1 MISKRNRLLA
11 LLIFASVVLDQAS
24 KILIRNYIDRYQSIS
39 LIGEYFTLT
48 NVENP
53 GAFLGMGSDL
63 SPSLKLV
70 LLLILPVIVLGIV
83 MYKLFTETT
92 LDKWSTIGFAS
103 IIGGGIANMLDRFR
117 FGSVTDFLHIDFG
130 GVFRTG
136 IFNVADMFVSAGLI
150 ILILVGFKKKPQKET
165 TES

>member
-1 MISKRNRLLA
+1 MISKRNRLLV
-11 LLIFASVVLDQAS
+11 LLIFASVVLDQAT
-24 KILIRNYIDRYQSIS
+24 KIFVRNYVDRYQSIS
-39 LIGEYFTLT
+39 LIGDYLTLT

-63 SPSLKLV
+63 SPTLKLT
-70 LLLILPVIVLGIV
+70 LLLILQVIVLVIV

-130 GVFRTG
+130 GIAQTG
-136 IFNVADMFVSAGLI
+136 IFNVADMFVSTGLI
-150 ILILVGFKKKPQKET
+150 VLVALGFKKKPKQE
-165 TES
+165 EAA

>member
-1 MISKRNRLLA
+1 LVRHY
-11 LLIFASVVLDQAS
+11 VE
-24 KILIRNYIDRYQSIS
+24 RYQSIS
-39 LIGEYFTLT
+39 LIGDYLTLT

-63 SPSLKLV
+63 SPTLKLM

-83 MYKLFTETT
+83 MYKLFTEST

-130 GVFRTG
+130 GVFQTG
-136 IFNVADMFVSAGLI
+136 IFNAADMFVSAGLI
-150 ILILVGFKKKPQKET
+150 LLVTLGFKKKGPDSQEA
-165 TES
+165 